1 MSSILSDKTPM
12 PSALITGATGFVG
25 GHLFDELARRGYRLK
40 VLVRPSAVLSDGL
53 AKKCDVI
60 SGDLSD
66 VSTLEEAVRGVDYV
80 FHCAA
85 NVSTW
90 DTLANYQRANVNGVV
105 NLCQAI
111 RNANPSLRRF
121 VHISTVDV
129 YDFPDQ
135 PADEDFELQ
144 TPRFSYGASKLL
156 GERALVEGLSV
167 GSVSFCVLRPCN
179 VIGPG
184 SPFIRRIGDALKRGV
199 MLEVDHGI
207 QNAGLLGVNTLIDCM
222 IWAAKSSAAHGQIFN
237 VRDPENMSW
246 HDFLVRL
253 NAGIKGRGV
262 VLSVPYSVARVLGG
276 LLASAHQWI
285 TPSREPLWHPLLTEI
300 FGKSCAHSIARIHA
314 ADAPLVRTSLKESIA
329 DSIQWYV
336 QQ

>member
-1 MSSILSDKTPM
+1 M

-25 GHLFDELARRGYRLK
+25 GHLFEELARRGYRLK
-40 VLVRPSAVLSDGL
+40 ALVRPSAVLSDGV

-66 VSTLEEAVRGVDYV
+66 VSTLEEAVRDVDYV

-90 DTLANYQRANVNGVV
+90 DSWASYEQTNVNGVV
-105 NLCQAI
+105 TLCQAI
-111 RNANPSLRRF
+111 RNANPSLKRV

-129 YDFPDQ
+129 YDFPNQ
-135 PADEDFELQ
+135 PAAEDFESQ

-156 GERALVEGLSV
+156 GERALVEGLSA
-167 GSVSFCVLRPCN
+167 GGVSFCVLRPCN

-184 SPFIRRIGDALKRGV
+184 SPFIRRIGDALKSGV
-199 MLEVDHGI
+199 VLEVDHGI

-222 IWAAKSSAAHGQIFN
+222 IWAAESPVAQGQIFN

-246 HDFLVRL
+246 HEFLVRL
-253 NAGIKGRGV
+253 KAGIKGRGV
-262 VLSVPYSVARVLGG
+262 VLSVPYSVAKASGG
-276 LLASAHQWI
+276 LLASAYQWI
-285 TPSREPLWHPLLTEI
+285 APSREPLWHPLLTEI
-300 FGKSCAHSIARIHA
+300 FGKSCGHSIVRIQA
-314 ADAPLVRTSLKESIA
+314 TDAPLGRSSLNEGIT

>member
-1 MSSILSDKTPM
+1 M
-12 PSALITGATGFVG
+12 
-25 GHLFDELARRGYRLK
+25 FDELARRGYRLK
-40 VLVRPSAVLSDGL
+40 ALVRPSAVLSDEV

-66 VSTLEEAVRGVDYV
+66 ISTLEQAVRGVDYV

-90 DTLANYQRANVNGVV
+90 DSWASYEQTNVNGVV
-105 NLCQAI
+105 NLFQAI
-111 RNANPSLRRF
+111 RNANPSLKRV
-121 VHISTVDV
+121 VHISSVDV
-129 YDFPDQ
+129 YDFPSES
-135 PADEDFELQ
+135 AAEDFELQ
-144 TPRFSYGASKLL
+144 TPRFSYGATKLL
-156 GERALVEGLSV
+156 GERALVEGLSAA
-167 GSVSFCVLRPCN
+167 GVSFCVLRPCN

-222 IWAAKSSAAHGQIFN
+222 IWAAESSAAHGQIFN

-246 HDFLVRL
+246 HEFLVRL
-253 NAGIKGRGV
+253 KAGIKGRGV
-262 VLSVPYSVARVLGG
+262 VLSVPYSVARAFGD
-276 LLASAHQWI
+276 LLATAHQWI
-285 TPSREPLWHPLLTEI
+285 APSREPLWHPLLTEI
-300 FGKSCAHSIARIHA
+300 FGKSCGHSIARLQA
-314 ADAPLVRTSLKESIA
+314 AGAPLGRTSLKESIA